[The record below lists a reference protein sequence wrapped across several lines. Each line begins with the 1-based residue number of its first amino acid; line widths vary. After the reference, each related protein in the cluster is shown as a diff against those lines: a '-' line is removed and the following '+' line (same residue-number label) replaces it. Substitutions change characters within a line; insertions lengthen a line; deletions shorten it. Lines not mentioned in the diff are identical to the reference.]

1 MNATRAITTLFSI
14 LLLLAS
20 AAWFFLTNT
29 PKIKL
34 ITPANLPEHRFTT
47 LEVQQ
52 FDKTGLPVY
61 HLTSPATYHMPK
73 KDTHHLRTPHILV
86 TKPDQPILTIQSEE
100 AIVMSKAQ
108 EIKFLKNVRAHHAAH
123 QNQAEGLFKTEAIS
137 YFPKKKW
144 IKTPLEI
151 IWNQETN
158 HLEAT
163 GMHANLITQ
172 QVDLLSQI
180 KSTYTR
186 EQNTSHLEA
195 SHVTTKINKQ
205 NQLKHASAVGNQDKK
220 AHFWTDTT
228 DNKDKANAKN
238 KATSPLHAYADTMHY
253 HPLKHQLEL
262 IGHAELV
269 QDKNQ
274 LTAPHLFYD
283 TAAKHL
289 LTTAENNQHTVIL
302 INPDEHPEKHL

>member
-1 MNATRAITTLFSI
+1 MNTTRAITTLFSI

-29 PKIKL
+29 PQIKL
-34 ITPANLPEHRFTT
+34 MTPANLPEHRFTA

-61 HLTSPATYHMPK
+61 HLVSPTTYHEPNH
-73 KDTHHLRTPHILV
+73 DTHHLSTPHILV
-86 TKPDQPILTIQSEE
+86 TKPNQPVLTIQSEE
-100 AIVMSKAQ
+100 AIVTAKAK
-108 EIKFLKNVRAHHAAH
+108 EIKFLKHVRLHHAAH
-123 QNQAEGLFKTEAIS
+123 QDQAEGVFKTEAIS

-144 IKTPLEI
+144 IETPLEI
-151 IWNQETN
+151 IWDQDSN

-163 GMHANLITQ
+163 GMQANLITQ
-172 QVDLLSQI
+172 QVDLLHHI

-186 EQNTSHLEA
+186 DKNISHLEA
-195 SHVTTKINKQ
+195 SHVTTKVNQQ
-205 NQLKHASAVGNQDKK
+205 NTLTLASALGDTHKK
-220 AHFWTDTT
+220 AHFWTSFDP
-228 DNKDKANAKN
+228 NKTLAQTKA
-238 KATSPLHAYADTMHY
+238 PLHAYADTMHY

-262 IGHAELV
+262 IGHAELI
-269 QDKNQ
+269 QNKNK